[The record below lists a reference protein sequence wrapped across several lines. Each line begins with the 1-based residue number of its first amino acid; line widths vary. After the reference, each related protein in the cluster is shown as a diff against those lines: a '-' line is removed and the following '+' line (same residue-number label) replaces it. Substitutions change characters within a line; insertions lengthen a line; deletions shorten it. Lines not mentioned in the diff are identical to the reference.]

1 MHEAGSQ
8 SRDAQ
13 IMAWI
18 NAGVLD
24 PMDFIS
30 HTFPFDQALEA
41 FDLVSRREPG
51 TKKIVI
57 TF

>member
-1 MHEAGSQ
+1 
-8 SRDAQ
+8 
-13 IMAWI
+13 
-18 NAGVLD
+18 
-24 PMDFIS
+24 MDFIS